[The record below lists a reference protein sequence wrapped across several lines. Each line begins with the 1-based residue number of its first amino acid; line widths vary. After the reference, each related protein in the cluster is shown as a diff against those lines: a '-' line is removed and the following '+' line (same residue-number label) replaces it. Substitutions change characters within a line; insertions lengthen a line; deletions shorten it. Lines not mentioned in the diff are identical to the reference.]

1 MEGLRRELAIGSEIA
16 ALIPQLG
23 QLRMEVFH
31 DFPYL
36 YEGSFEYEKNY
47 LQIYSQDPLS
57 LAFGIFDNDRL
68 VGATTGIPLTGE
80 SPEIQQPFI
89 EQGLNPEE
97 IFYFGESIL
106 LPEYRGRG
114 IGHVFFDVRER
125 HALEHG
131 FRITAFCSVVRPEDH
146 PLRPEDYR
154 PNNDF
159 WTKRGYIEQNYCC
172 CMSWLDRNETEA
184 TEKELI
190 FWTKEW
196 K

>member
-47 LQIYSQDPLS
+47 LQVYSQDPLS
-57 LAFGIFDNDRL
+57 LAFGVFDHDRL

-80 SPEIQQPFI
+80 SPEIRQPFI

-131 FRITAFCSVVRPEDH
+131 FRITAFCSVVRPQDH
-146 PLRPEDYR
+146 PLRPSDYR

-172 CMSWLDRNETEA
+172 CMSWLDRNETEE